1 MSKILKRPMF
11 RDGGR
16 ANSKGTGIMTGV
28 EDREEYQY
36 GGDVNFYPRTTVP
49 TIQDVLERGYGSLG
63 AKVVGEKV
71 KESAAEE
78 VARAQ
83 DLYNKLGFVPNIE
96 SLPTLPY
103 DPTDKPFQGQP
114 SFRSMQEPTI
124 YTPPTTEDVQEGLET
139 ETIVTDMTARQ
150 AEDAS
155 MKALEQLEK
164 DKDLDKIDLDDF
176 EAEITEKSKLYEKLL
191 AGPDAKKQSIFR
203 ALTAAAP
210 GLLAEDYGT
219 AIKAAGEQLGD
230 VSDIRRKARL
240 LAIQEKIEKD
250 KALELAKLK
259 TKDVSTSQIKNYEY
273 QIGLGK
279 SPEEAAKIAFGTG
292 DNVQAR
298 ESEEDIRYT
307 ERKLIKTEGSGFEK
321 ANITGYEQA
330 AVESTVY
337 GIPTTPY
344 VSAEPGATP
353 EKAPSNAYFKAIGD
367 IYYDPI
373 TRKFE
378 VLVEEEGTTK
388 IKRVKSRDEAFKLA
402 GR

>member
-11 RDGGR
+11 RGGGKV
-16 ANSKGTGIMTGV
+16 NSVGTGITSGLA
-28 EDREEYQY
+28 DREPYAV
-36 GGDVNFYPRTTVP
+36 GGTTLDPYVSGPFTPGPKPKFGDTLFSIGPDSAIAQGQRNTLLDFIDQTVP
-49 TIQDVLERGYGSLG
+49 GIKKEGSDFSLIPS
-63 AKVVGEKV
+63 ASASELPIITSSPKKTEEEKP
-71 KESAAEE
+71 EE
-78 VARAQ
+78 
-83 DLYNKLGFVPNIE
+83 
-96 SLPTLPY
+96 
-103 DPTDKPFQGQP
+103 KP
-114 SFRSMQEPTI
+114 
-124 YTPPTTEDVQEGLET
+124 
-139 ETIVTDMTARQ
+139 ETIKINQSSEAGLD
-150 AEDAS
+150 E
-155 MKALEQLEK
+155 
-164 DKDLDKIDLDDF
+164 DLDDIKLDDF
-176 EAEITEKSKLYEKLL
+176 ETDIEEKSKLYEKLL
-191 AGPDAKKQSIFR
+191 AGPDAKKQSIFK

-240 LAIQEKIEKD
+240 LAIQEKID
-250 KALELAKLK
+250 LQKAETLAKLK
-259 TKDVSTSQIKNYEY
+259 TKDATTSQIKNYEY

-279 SPEEAAKIAFGTG
+279 SPDEAAKIAFGTG

-344 VSAEPGATP
+344 ISPKAGATP
-353 EKAPSNAYFKAIGD
+353 EKSPSNAYFKSIGD

>member
-1 MSKILKRPMF
+1 MF
-11 RDGGR
+11 RGGGKV
-16 ANSKGTGIMTGV
+16 NSVGTGITSGLA
-28 EDREEYQY
+28 DREEYRFGGGPAGMQPNIPQGDVKTILDYIQSGSGTGPSGLRGRIGVSDYIQPSAGY
-36 GGDVNFYPRTTVP
+36 GGQSIT
-49 TIQDVLERGYGSLG
+49 DVLGY
-63 AKVVGEKV
+63 E
-71 KESAAEE
+71 
-78 VARAQ
+78 
-83 DLYNKLGFVPNIE
+83 
-96 SLPTLPY
+96 
-103 DPTDKPFQGQP
+103 PTDKPFQGQP
-114 SFRSMQEPTI
+114 SFRSMNEPSV
-124 YTPPTTEDVQEGLET
+124 YTPPKVEETTEEMVQD
-139 ETIVTDMTARQ
+139 ITARA

-155 MKALEQLEK
+155 MKALEKEK
-164 DKDLDKIDLDDF
+164 DIDKIDLDDF
-176 EAEITEKSKLYEKLL
+176 ETDIEEKSKLYEKLL
-191 AGPDAKKQSIFR
+191 AGPDAKKQSIFK

-240 LAIQEKIEKD
+240 LAIQEKIDLEK
-250 KALELAKLK
+250 AETLAKLK
-259 TKDVSTSQIKNYEY
+259 TKDATTSQIKNYEY
-273 QIGLGK
+273 QIALGK
-279 SPEEAAKIAFGTG
+279 SPDEAAKIAFGTG

-353 EKAPSNAYFKAIGD
+353 EKSPSNVYFKAIGD